1 MPKRSRR
8 RTSSKPAAKRRVPA
22 RRAASK
28 PRVPAA
34 SKDAEAKI
42 DGCDVEF
49 KDSPMTADE
58 DLPQATGGVEI
69 VKRGPGRRGRRR

>member
-8 RTSSKPAAKRRVPA
+8 RTASKPAVRRRVQA
-22 RRAASK
+22 RRAPHVRRA
-28 PRVPAA
+28 AA
-34 SKDAEAKI
+34 SKDVESKI

-58 DLPQATGGVEI
+58 DLPQASGGVEI

>member
-1 MPKRSRR
+1 MPKRSGRRTAPKPAVRR
-8 RTSSKPAAKRRVPA
+8 RVQA
-22 RRAASK
+22 RRAPAV
-28 PRVPAA
+28 RRAAA

-49 KDSPMTADE
+49 KDSPVTSDE

-69 VKRGPGRRGRRR
+69 VKRQPGRHGRRR